1 VYFGIRVIKCLE
13 IVAATIFKISS
24 YYIGYIY
31 KSFLNANFKDSLR
44 EIINL
49 QSHASDQQFLESD
62 ENYRLHLSAETQ

>member
-1 VYFGIRVIKCLE
+1 MLE

-31 KSFLNANFKDSLR
+31 KSFLNANFKEILR
-44 EIINL
+44 EIMNI
-49 QSHASDQQFLESD
+49 QSRARGQQFFESD